1 VAQSA
6 KDDVGCDVNPL
17 HLEEDG
23 TSPISTIVWE
33 KFKPIEFID
42 GIIREIATAPKSFY
56 HHHGWIERRS

>member
-6 KDDVGCDVNPL
+6 RDDVAYDVNPL

-23 TSPISTIVWE
+23 TSSISTIVGE

-42 GIIREIATAPKSFY
+42 GIIREMAIAPKLF
-56 HHHGWIERRS
+56 IFIMAA